1 MDIDIP
7 STIVAM
13 VHDRVGGALAS
24 ALSGGASPFVINFD
38 PRDKLV
44 AQLED
49 TKTVVPRV
57 SAGFIGDIAV
67 SSVSTVAGRLRA
79 LSGVGGPAVGAGG
92 SSRPNPADVLNQVRN
107 AIRSGLPFRSSG
119 TDPAPSR
126 GPIEGLIALLDRDG
140 PDLEQAAQE
149 FRTRF
154 DGLVRGLVRVGDADS
169 DARVSRLKQILGN
182 DMATVMPF
190 AAIANAV
197 QGQQNAADVPKS
209 IEEALLAYFFAPK
222 GYETVDGESV
232 IAPVHVSDLKAIA
245 AGAVDV
251 GPGPSVT
258 VSAGPAVKQL
268 KGLFTTATAEQYLRD
283 TTRVVVES
291 AYDAIRG
298 FRDTDG
304 RKGRYTAV
312 TEALKGRKPARPD
325 QDAVVEKFVRWFR
338 GFSSMAESAAMR
350 AVEVGTQGV
359 SEFQTNPLIA
369 AAAGAFAG
377 TVARKLSQGAFLAV
391 LSTDLGISQ

>member
-1 MDIDIP
+1 M
-7 STIVAM
+7 
-13 VHDRVGGALAS
+13 
-24 ALSGGASPFVINFD
+24 INFD

-49 TKTVVPRV
+49 TKTVAPRV

-67 SSVSTVAGRLRA
+67 SSVSTVVGRLRA
-79 LSGVGGPAVGAGG
+79 LSGGGGPAAGAGG

-119 TDPAPSR
+119 ADPALSR

-154 DGLVRGLVRVGDADS
+154 DGLVRGLVRAGDADS

-197 QGQQNAADVPKS
+197 QGLQNAADVPKS

-251 GPGPSVT
+251 GPGLSVT
-258 VSAGPAVKQL
+258 VSAGPRGGAAQGAVHD
-268 KGLFTTATAEQYLRD
+268 G
-283 TTRVVVES
+283 
-291 AYDAIRG
+291 
-298 FRDTDG
+298 DG
-304 RKGRYTAV
+304 RAVPPRHVAGRRRERV
-312 TEALKGRKPARPD
+312 
-325 QDAVVEKFVRWFR
+325 
-338 GFSSMAESAAMR
+338 
-350 AVEVGTQGV
+350 
-359 SEFQTNPLIA
+359 
-369 AAAGAFAG
+369 
-377 TVARKLSQGAFLAV
+377 
-391 LSTDLGISQ
+391 

>member
-1 MDIDIP
+1 MSMDIDIP

-107 AIRSGLPFRSSG
+107 AIRSGLPFRSPG

-154 DGLVRGLVRVGDADS
+154 
-169 DARVSRLKQILGN
+169 
-182 DMATVMPF
+182 
-190 AAIANAV
+190 
-197 QGQQNAADVPKS
+197 
-209 IEEALLAYFFAPK
+209 
-222 GYETVDGESV
+222 
-232 IAPVHVSDLKAIA
+232 
-245 AGAVDV
+245 
-251 GPGPSVT
+251 
-258 VSAGPAVKQL
+258 
-268 KGLFTTATAEQYLRD
+268 
-283 TTRVVVES
+283 
-291 AYDAIRG
+291 
-298 FRDTDG
+298 
-304 RKGRYTAV
+304 
-312 TEALKGRKPARPD
+312 
-325 QDAVVEKFVRWFR
+325 
-338 GFSSMAESAAMR
+338 
-350 AVEVGTQGV
+350 
-359 SEFQTNPLIA
+359 
-369 AAAGAFAG
+369 
-377 TVARKLSQGAFLAV
+377 
-391 LSTDLGISQ
+391 